1 MALRA
6 PSLSRLQFVFAV
18 TDERPES
25 LRVTCAARAA
35 AAAAA
40 ACDDDA
46 DAGRGMGVQQL
57 EVPAR
62 VATHSWRSTSLALKR
77 LIGSICSMFSNR
89 SCSHEI
95 TKSKR
100 TRGLCVCVYVCRV
113 CVCVKKSTRKKNHK
127 ELWSFFY
134 CFFWRGFSCVCVSCV
149 CVCVVCVVCVC
160 VCVCVVCVCV
170 SCVSARD

>member
-62 VATHSWRSTSLALKR
+62 VATHSWRSTSLE
-77 LIGSICSMFSNR
+77 SIDVSCR
-89 SCSHEI
+89 SQHFE
-95 TKSKR
+95 R
-100 TRGLCVCVYVCRV
+100 QGRRYADVEVPRRQTRGASVEQHREE
-113 CVCVKKSTRKKNHK
+113 S
-127 ELWSFFY
+127 
-134 CFFWRGFSCVCVSCV
+134 G
-149 CVCVVCVVCVC
+149 
-160 VCVCVVCVCV
+160 
-170 SCVSARD
+170 